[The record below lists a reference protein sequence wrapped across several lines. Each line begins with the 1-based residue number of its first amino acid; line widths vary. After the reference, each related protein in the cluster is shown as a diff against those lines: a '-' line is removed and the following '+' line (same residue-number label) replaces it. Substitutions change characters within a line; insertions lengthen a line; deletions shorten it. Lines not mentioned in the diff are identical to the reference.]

1 MRRLVAAL
9 GITSSFLI
17 AWFALEEIPLVVIG
31 QPIPGGKIRA
41 ALEEPFFR
49 TLNDKSGIKFRIK
62 YIPVDKAGYRDTHQL
77 QLLKEGKADL
87 ISLRFAQNSELEPL
101 LEGIDMAGMITS
113 FEEAREVAA
122 AYSSTVDK
130 QLQERFKAK
139 LLGIWTFGPQEIF
152 CSKPVKS
159 LQDLRGLRVRTSSQQ
174 MSVFIA
180 ELGAKPAVIDFG
192 ETTAALRDNLVDC
205 GITSKASAQHA
216 GWSRYAMFNYPFAIQ
231 FGLNGYAIT
240 LAKWKSLTRDQQ
252 EILQAAFDEHT
263 QDMWAFS
270 KKISDDA
277 KTCHG
282 STKCIAE
289 DDSQARVNPVNL
301 NDRALARRIMQ
312 EKVLPRWEKRC
323 KLVKSSCRSDWD
335 QRLQRLINK
344 WATKETHSNT

>member
-1 MRRLVAAL
+1 M

-17 AWFALEEIPLVVIG
+17 AWFALEEIPLVVLG
-31 QPIPGGKIRA
+31 QPTQVGKVRA

-49 TLNDKSGIKFRIK
+49 ALNDKSGIKFRIK
-62 YIPVDKAGYRDTHQL
+62 YIPLDKAGYWESHQL
-77 QLLKEGKADL
+77 QLLKESKAD
-87 ISLRFAQNSELEPL
+87 IVSLRFPQNSELEPS
-101 LEGIDMAGMITS
+101 LEGIDMPGMIS
-113 FEEAREVAA
+113 NFEEAREAAA

-139 LLGIWTFGPQEIF
+139 LLGIWTAGPMEIF

-174 MSVFIA
+174 MSSFIA

-192 ETTAALRDNLVDC
+192 ETADALRDNLFDC
-205 GITSKASAQHA
+205 GITSKASAQYA

-231 FGLNGYAIT
+231 FGLNGYAIS

-252 EILQAAFDEHT
+252 EKLQAAFDEHT
-263 QDMWAFS
+263 QNIWAFS
-270 KKISDDA
+270 KKIGDDA

-282 STKCIAE
+282 STECIAE
-289 DDSQARVNPVNL
+289 DDSQERVNAINP

-312 EKVLPRWEKRC
+312 EKMLPRWEKRC
-323 KLVKSSCRSDWD
+323 KVVQSSCRSDWD
-335 QRLQRLINK
+335 KRLQPVIHK
-344 WATKETHSNT
+344 WATREMLSRT